1 MRSDDDFLATVTQPY
16 KSWPDKKL
24 ATEAVKI
31 KTAITDNEY
40 FPVITPSAAD
50 YSTAVD
56 AYVAQLGKA
65 TGTRD
70 VNAVDQKN
78 ARRRELIALT
88 VTLGTSC
95 SLNANGDLEM
105 LRSTALPLR
114 KKAQAR
120 ILGKPSNFRCTN
132 GINPGELLLKVDTM
146 AGAASF
152 SFTYTEFPPTE
163 TSAWTTVTSSKS
175 TCTLTGLTPGKK
187 YWIRVAAIGTKGQM
201 VWGETLQSP
210 FVQ

>member
-1 MRSDDDFLATVTQPY
+1 MKSDNDFLATVTQPY

-31 KTAITDNEY
+31 KTAISGNTY
-40 FPVITPSAAD
+40 FPETTPSAAD

-56 AYVAQLGKA
+56 AYIAQLGKA

-95 SLNANGDLEM
+95 SLSANGDLEM

-114 KKAQAR
+114 RRPQT
-120 ILGKPSNFRCTN
+120 IVLGKPSNFRCTN

-146 AGAASF
+146 AGVASF
-152 SFTYTEFPPTE
+152 SFTYTEYPPTE
-163 TSAWTTVTSSKS
+163 TSNWVTVTSSKS

-201 VWGETLQSP
+201 VWGETLQTP
-210 FVQ
+210 YVQ